1 MEVQTAWV
9 KPPQQIG
16 GLDHLAVQAPCIN
29 IYARLLPGI
38 TNVTD
43 RARYYSFYPWLIWAF
58 DRQGHTTFDAAF
70 IERFRRADCLF
81 SLIAER
87 HAEVSGG
94 HYDDHAAA
102 MVGSDTLGPLV
113 RELEPG
119 RSLKLSKY
127 SAREGAKIR
136 YFKNKLGGLGQ
147 YYLGVL
153 RELEALDGDS
163 SSGIKYTRQVGEA
176 LAKSLEEG
184 FESELFL
191 DCVDSDSVNVEQLD
205 ALSALCPC
213 RLPEN
218 SGERE
223 LLGDL
228 FFARGKFFNL
238 EFLSR
243 RRTLQLILHLSGELS
258 EAGQELTESIFRA
271 CAYTSSLPN
280 GVGWQIPETLE
291 VNRRKWAIYSR
302 NELLSI
308 AAQGL
313 FSAILFAYEKSG
325 LRLASSGQIISW
337 YLDQEEAFGPIEDVG
352 EGRSYAESVAHSP
365 AWLPALEMWGNSLHE
380 IQLAERIIK
389 LTAKAPDLHERRE
402 IVEASLRV
410 LISLAGRGSP
420 ESDPYSDFVFDE
432 RYFQSYPINLRSF
445 SHHSKQTWSALSLR
459 GLLEWVLLNWGLELH
474 LRVAL
479 RKLRGQSKST
489 FRIRPTDIGMEVTT
503 APSAVSTRPRFRQA
517 VRVLKDIG
525 ALERTDTGL
534 WQPSAFG
541 TAMIGLADAP

>member
-58 DRQGHTTFDAAF
+58 DRQGHTTFDATF

-87 HAEVSGG
+87 HAVVSDG

-119 RSLKLSKY
+119 RSLRISEY
-127 SAREGAKIR
+127 SAREGAKSR

-153 RELEALDGDS
+153 RELDVLDGDS

-176 LAKSLEEG
+176 LATSLEEG
-184 FESELFL
+184 FDSELFL
-191 DCVDSDSVNVEQLD
+191 QCVDSDKVDVQQLD

-213 RLPEN
+213 CLTEN
-218 SGERE
+218 SGERK

-238 EFLSR
+238 EVLSR
-243 RRTLQLILHLSGELS
+243 RRSLQLILHLTGKLS
-258 EAGQELTESIFRA
+258 EATQELTESTFRA
-271 CAYTSSLPN
+271 CTYTSSLPN
-280 GVGWQIPETLE
+280 GVGWQIPHTLE
-291 VNRRKWAIYSR
+291 LNRRRWAIYGR

-308 AAQGL
+308 AVQGL
-313 FSAILFAYEKSG
+313 FSAILFAYEESG
-325 LRLASSGQIISW
+325 LRLASSREILTW
-337 YLDQEEAFGPIEDVG
+337 YLAQDEAIGALKDLGAGQSYAQSVVRSSTWLPPIEQ
-352 EGRSYAESVAHSP
+352 
-365 AWLPALEMWGNSLHE
+365 WGNSLHE
-380 IQLAERIIK
+380 FQLAERIIK
-389 LTAKAPDLHERRE
+389 LTAKAPDSPERRE
-402 IVEASLRV
+402 IIEASLRV
-410 LISLAGRGSP
+410 LIALARRKSV
-420 ESDPYSDFVFDE
+420 EEEPYADFAFTE
-432 RYFQSYPINLRSF
+432 KYFQSYPINLRSF
-445 SHHSKQTWSALSLR
+445 DHHSRQTWDSFSLR
-459 GLLEWVLLNWGLELH
+459 DLLEWVMLNWGLELH

-517 VRVLKDIG
+517 VRILKDIS
-525 ALERTDTGL
+525 ALERMDTGL